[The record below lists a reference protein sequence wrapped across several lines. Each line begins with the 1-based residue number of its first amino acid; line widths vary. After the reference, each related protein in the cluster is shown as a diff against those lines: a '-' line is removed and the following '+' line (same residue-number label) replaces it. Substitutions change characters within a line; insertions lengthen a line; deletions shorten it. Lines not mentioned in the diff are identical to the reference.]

1 MIIRIKIKKIK
12 KKLITFTPKVR
23 KSIPFEFNLE
33 NKKEINNGNIDGN
46 DIFGDIKIS
55 EVPKDNNSIRHASLK
70 GNNNYTR
77 QEKNDNNN
85 KINDIDKL
93 ANNEQDLKFIQEYK
107 DTLNKIDEQLKK
119 LNS

>member
-1 MIIRIKIKKIK
+1 M
-12 KKLITFTPKVR
+12 R

-33 NKKEINNGNIDGN
+33 NKKENNNGNVDGN
-46 DIFGDIKIS
+46 DIFEDIKIS
-55 EVPKDNNSIRHASLK
+55 EVPKDNNSIRHVNLK
-70 GNNNYTR
+70 GNNNYI
-77 QEKNDNNN
+77 EKEKSDNNN